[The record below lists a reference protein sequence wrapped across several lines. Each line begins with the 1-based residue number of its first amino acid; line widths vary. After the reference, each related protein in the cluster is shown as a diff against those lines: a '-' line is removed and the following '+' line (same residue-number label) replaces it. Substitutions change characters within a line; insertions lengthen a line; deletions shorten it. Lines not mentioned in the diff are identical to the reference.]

1 MNFESP
7 KQVQAQKP
15 VAAQASLH
23 LLKLCVG
30 IDRPEDL
37 ASWQQHRA
45 LKGRTKFWHT
55 TRMWP
60 RREVELLE
68 GGSLYWVMKGA
79 ITCRQPI
86 MALEEEIGADGV
98 RRCRIMLHKDIVLTA
113 RAPRRAFQGWRYLAA
128 ADAPRDLGHI
138 DEAGGDLPEELADE
152 LLRIGVV

>member
-1 MNFESP
+1 MNFESHE
-7 KQVQAQKP
+7 QGEDS
-15 VAAQASLH
+15 SLH

-30 IDRPEDL
+30 VERPEDL

-60 RREVELLE
+60 RREAELLK

-79 ITCRQPI
+79 ITCRQQI
-86 MALEEEIGADGV
+86 AGLVEEIGEDGI
-98 RRCRIMLHKDIVLTA
+98 RRCRIMLHPDIILTS
-113 RAPRRAFQGWRYLAA
+113 RAPRRAFQGWRYLEAG
-128 ADAPRDLGHI
+128 DAPPDLGHV
-138 DEAGGDLPEELADE
+138 DDADQELPDDLKDE